1 METRDIDGAV
11 LEIWTPAETLR
22 GLAEG
27 RVVVIDV
34 RTPQEYMFEHIEG
47 ALLMPLAFF
56 RPEALPGQSEKRIV
70 LHCGSGGRSEKAARA
85 AFAAGIPAIAHIGT
99 GFKGWKADGLPHIGT
114 DMATGAPK
122 RMAGSASGG

>member
-1 METRDIDGAV
+1 METKTIDGAT
-11 LEIWTPAETLR
+11 LEIWTPQEVAQ
-22 GLAEG
+22 AMAAG

-56 RPEALPGQSEKRIV
+56 RPEALPEQAQKRIV
-70 LHCGSGGRSEKAARA
+70 LHCGSGGRSERAARA
-85 AFAAGIPAIAHIGT
+85 AFAAGIPVIGHMGT
-99 GFKGWKADGLPHIGT
+99 GFKGWKADGLPHITT

-122 RMAGSASGG
+122 RVAAAGK